1 MRGRRAEE
9 TGQDGAE
16 HSTYTCAQY
25 VSTGT
30 ERGIKVKQSWMNK
43 TEKPGHAPGLGLNPQ
58 ISLKYGG
65 KGRILIVTI
74 HSPWAE
80 L

>member
-1 MRGRRAEE
+1 M
-9 TGQDGAE
+9 
-16 HSTYTCAQY
+16 
-25 VSTGT
+25 STGT